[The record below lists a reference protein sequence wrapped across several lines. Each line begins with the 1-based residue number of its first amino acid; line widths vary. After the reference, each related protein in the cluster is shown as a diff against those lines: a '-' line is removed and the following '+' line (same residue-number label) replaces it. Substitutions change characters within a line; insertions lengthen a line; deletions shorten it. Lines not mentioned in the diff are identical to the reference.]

1 VRNEEQVFGVTK
13 YHADFS
19 SYFPE
24 LMLTE
29 RQRSLQGCIFP
40 IHEWDVRLKEKLRTF
55 LKKNHSRHR
64 TYLQIARLCKHDIN
78 GRKLFQ
84 PGNFQGILVSY
95 GWEANPLVWIIEY
108 ERCEKP
114 KES

>member
-1 VRNEEQVFGVTK
+1 
-13 YHADFS
+13 
-19 SYFPE
+19 
-24 LMLTE
+24 M
-29 RQRSLQGCIFP
+29 
-40 IHEWDVRLKEKLRTF
+40 
-55 LKKNHSRHR
+55 
-64 TYLQIARLCKHDIN
+64 CKHDIN

-95 GWEANPLVWIIEY
+95 GWEANPRVWIIEY